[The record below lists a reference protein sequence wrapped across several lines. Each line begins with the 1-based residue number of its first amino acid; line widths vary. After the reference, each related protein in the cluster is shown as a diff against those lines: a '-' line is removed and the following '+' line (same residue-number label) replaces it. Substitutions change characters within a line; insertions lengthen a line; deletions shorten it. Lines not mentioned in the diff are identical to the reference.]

1 MSLTDIRV
9 RELPIY
15 GDPFGILTVMGR
27 LFQQPK
33 TQFNSAKRRTIV
45 SSALKGVGQSL
56 SQKPLP
62 EASGPDAAGLR
73 LAEALGADAQDLA
86 RHLINDPWALDTRTE
101 MLLMFSGSSIKG
113 NVAALMDA
121 TLLAHVNNLD
131 PTQARQPSLYLAAL
145 MQNRLLSALY
155 EALKDDEMRLVVEAD
170 RDERVKDQLQQV
182 RNGRSFLAE
191 LIHVLKVNS
200 NNGSVVLKYKEI
212 AFGGKPS
219 TDLQQQIDHLL
230 QLFAILPLL
239 REQQQQ
245 LLDAIKSA
253 DKKSLLANFHEAE
266 YRRVD
271 IEVIQLQN
279 RFLKKPELTEQTSK
293 LIQEALQ
300 FSQQNADNIGVSP
313 KPGFETGC
321 LLQLAS
327 LCTKA
332 LVQVKRS
339 GEAIPESL
347 STLSKKSVEALRGR
361 SDDPHVA
368 RAINQLVKASGG

>member
-1 MSLTDIRV
+1 MSLTEIRL

-15 GDPFGILTVMGR
+15 ENPVEIVNVMRR

-33 TQFNSAKRRTIV
+33 TQFNSAKRRTV
-45 SSALKGVGQSL
+45 MSSALKGVGQSL
-56 SQKPLP
+56 SHKPLP

-73 LAEALGADAQDLA
+73 LAEVLGSDAQELA
-86 RHLINDPWALDTRTE
+86 RHLISDPWALDARTE
-101 MLLMFSGSSIKG
+101 MLMMFSGSAIKE

-145 MQNRLLSALY
+145 LQNRLLSALY
-155 EALKDDEMRLVVEAD
+155 EALKDDEMRLAVEAD
-170 RDERVKDQLQQV
+170 RDERAKTQLQQL
-182 RNGRSFLAE
+182 RNGRAFLAE
-191 LIHVLKVNS
+191 LVHILKVTS
-200 NNGSVVLKYKEI
+200 GNGPVALKHKEI
-212 AFGGKPS
+212 AFGGTPS
-219 TDLQQQIDHLL
+219 TDLQQQIDSLL

-245 LLDAIKSA
+245 LIDAVKSA

-266 YRRVD
+266 YRRID
-271 IEVIQLQN
+271 IEIIQLQN

-300 FSQQNADNIGVSP
+300 FSQQNADNVGVAP

-332 LVQVKRS
+332 LTQVKRS
-339 GEAIPESL
+339 GEAIPDSL
-347 STLSKKSVEALRGR
+347 STLSKKSIEALRGR
-361 SDDPHVA
+361 SDDPRVA
-368 RAINQLVKASGG
+368 RTINQLVKASGG